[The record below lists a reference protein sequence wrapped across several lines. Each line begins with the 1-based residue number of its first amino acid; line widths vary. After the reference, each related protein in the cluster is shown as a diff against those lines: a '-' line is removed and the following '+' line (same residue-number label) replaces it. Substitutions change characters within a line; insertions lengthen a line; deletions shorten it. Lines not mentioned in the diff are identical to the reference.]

1 MTQVKRFTKVW
12 VNRFTR
18 SRLWPSSE
26 EATMATM
33 REVAQQAGVS
43 VATVSFVV
51 NDTKPVTE
59 ATRARVEAAMD
70 SLGFR
75 RNVLARALASQRT
88 RIIAVAFPAAQH
100 RLGATALSIL
110 TSAAGAASDRGHN
123 IVLWPT
129 GYDDGKLE
137 EYVRGGLVD
146 GVLLME
152 VRAEDPRIAV
162 LEALRMPFGLIGRS
176 ESDEKHPFVDID
188 FEHAVIDGLDHLTG
202 IGHSRIALVVGE
214 ADDEDFGGYGPIL
227 RTTETYLAQMRAR
240 GLDPVVVPSS
250 HDAVGGMRA
259 AETLA
264 LEHADVTGVL
274 VLNESAL
281 VGFLSGIARQGLSV
295 PADLSVL
302 GLATSRDNVAIAN
315 PMLSTIAAP
324 GDEVGL
330 LAATRL
336 IESLEGENVEAAR
349 ILVRCDL
356 QLADSTAP
364 PRAL

>member
-1 MTQVKRFTKVW
+1 
-12 VNRFTR
+12 
-18 SRLWPSSE
+18 
-26 EATMATM
+26 MATM
-33 REVAQQAGVS
+33 REVARQAGVS

-51 NDTKPVTE
+51 NGTKPVTD

-70 SLGFR
+70 DLGFR

-152 VRAEDPRIAV
+152 VQADDPRIGV
-162 LEALRMPFGLIGRS
+162 LERLNMPFGLIGRTKR
-176 ESDEKHPFVDID
+176 DEQHPFVDID
-188 FEHAVIDGLDHLTG
+188 FESAVVDGLDHLSSL
-202 IGHSRIALVVGE
+202 GHSRIALVVGE
-214 ADDEDFGGYGPIL
+214 SGETGASDFGGYGPIL
-227 RTTETYLAQMRAR
+227 RTTETYLAQMAER
-240 GLDPVVVPSS
+240 GLEPVVVASS
-250 HDAVGGMRA
+250 HDAIGGMDAA
-259 AETLA
+259 AELVGSHP
-264 LEHADVTGVL
+264 EVTGVL

-281 VGFLSGIARQGLSV
+281 VGFLSGVARQGLSV
-295 PADLSVL
+295 PRDLSVL

-336 IESLEGENVEAAR
+336 IESLEGEALEPAR

-364 PRAL
+364 VRGA

>member
-1 MTQVKRFTKVW
+1 
-12 VNRFTR
+12 
-18 SRLWPSSE
+18 
-26 EATMATM
+26 MA
-33 REVAQQAGVS
+33 E
-43 VATVSFVV
+43 
-51 NDTKPVTE
+51 
-59 ATRARVEAAMD
+59 
-70 SLGFR
+70 LGFR

-129 GYDDGKLE
+129 GYEDGKLE

-152 VRAEDPRIAV
+152 VRADDPRIAV
-162 LEALRMPFGLIGRS
+162 LEALDMPFGLIGRTRRD
-176 ESDEKHPFVDID
+176 ESRAFVDID
-188 FEHAVIDGLDHLTG
+188 FENAVIDGLAHLREL
-202 IGHSRIALVVGE
+202 GHREIALVVGE
-214 ADDEDFGGYGPIL
+214 TDDEDFGGYGPIL
-227 RTTETYLAQMRAR
+227 RTTEGYLERMAEL
-240 GLDPVVVPSS
+240 GLRPVVVPSS

-259 AETLA
+259 AEVLA
-264 LEHADVTGVL
+264 AEHPEVTGVL

-281 VGFLSGIARQGLSV
+281 VGFLSGVARQGYAV
-295 PADLSVL
+295 PRDLSVL

-330 LAATRL
+330 QAATRL
-336 IESLEGENVEAAR
+336 IESLEGELTEPAHV
-349 ILVRCDL
+349 LVRCTL

-364 PRAL
+364 PRPDDLRPTALRPTA